1 MGNTTMI
8 SINNKNDV
16 NLQILISRKEA
27 RGGEKRMIENG
38 EKIYALKLIITDAP
52 FKPQHIIKINKH
64 EDRYNCSYICHV
76 INT

>member
-1 MGNTTMI
+1 MDNTTMI

-16 NLQILISRKEA
+16 NLQIFISRKEVG
-27 RGGEKRMIENG
+27 GGEKR
-38 EKIYALKLIITDAP
+38 YTLKLIITNAP

-76 INT
+76 INM

>member
-1 MGNTTMI
+1 
-8 SINNKNDV
+8 
-16 NLQILISRKEA
+16 LQIFISRKEA
-27 RGGEKRMIENG
+27 RGGEKRTIENG
-38 EKIYALKLIITDAP
+38 EKIYALKLRITNAP